1 MNDERVSAADVG
13 FIAGGS
19 GITPIWQVLQ
29 AACADPQD
37 ATRLSLVYCN
47 KASAGRAAIHACARV
62 LTTAAPVGSA
72 SHCAFVHR
80 AYCTWIPQ
88 TVGDILLRAELD
100 ALARAHAGRVRVWH
114 VVDRLDD
121 EAASGDDAHA
131 AASSSSR
138 AWPYSTG
145 LVSADILR
153 AHLPP
158 PAAPGGGGAA
168 PLILLCG
175 PPGLERA
182 ARTLLAGLGHTPQ
195 HVADF

>member
-1 MNDERVSAADVG
+1 M
-13 FIAGGS
+13 
-19 GITPIWQVLQ
+19 
-29 AACADPQD
+29 
-37 ATRLSLVYCN
+37 
-47 KASAGRAAIHACARV
+47 
-62 LTTAAPVGSA
+62 
-72 SHCAFVHR
+72 HR
-80 AYCTWIPQ
+80 AYCARIPQ

-121 EAASGDDAHA
+121 EVVVVATGGDDAQV

-145 LVSADILR
+145 LVNADILR

-158 PAAPGGGGAA
+158 PAAPGAGGDA

-182 ARTLLAGLGHTPQ
+182 ARKLLAGLGHPGQ
-195 HVADF
+195 RVADF